1 MTRAELSA
9 FTLDALA
16 RTHVRVDDR
25 ARSDVPTWDGRTL
38 WLGNI
43 AEEGDVLHEVA
54 HWIVAE
60 REDRRRAN
68 YGLGPG
74 FDDEIDFPARH
85 PKVFCDWAETESA
98 VVTHRLLYLA
108 GLPWDQNDHGVTP
121 WSRGE
126 HAETF
131 WTAVFF
137 LSVRGI
143 DAADPLRGLPIRRL
157 R

>member
-1 MTRAELSA
+1 MTRAELSP

-25 ARSDVPTWDGRTL
+25 LRVDVPTWDGRTL
-38 WLGNI
+38 WLGNL
-43 AEEGDVLHEVA
+43 EGEREVLHEVA
-54 HWIVAE
+54 HWIVSKP
-60 REDRRRAN
+60 EDRRRAN

-74 FDDEIDFPARH
+74 FDDVVDFRAWH
-85 PKVFCDWAETESA
+85 SKAFCDWKETEA
-98 VVTHRLLYLA
+98 ALVTHRLLLLA
-108 GLPWDQNDHGVTP
+108 GLPWDETDDGVTP
-121 WSRGE
+121 WSVGE
-126 HAETF
+126 GAETF

-137 LSVRGI
+137 LSVRGV